1 MPGRRGSML
10 AMTAW
15 PVPVGTEAVEWG
27 EDVGGVVSNTL
38 VPCPDCGHSVSQ
50 LAESCPSCA
59 RPLRKPAVR
68 EGLFL
73 RTMNLGVALIVGVI
87 LFILVVPLL
96 VAVAA
101 YVMSRFVR

>member
-1 MPGRRGSML
+1 MS
-10 AMTAW
+10 AN
-15 PVPVGTEAVEWG
+15 
-27 EDVGGVVSNTL
+27 SL
-38 VPCPDCGHSVSQ
+38 VPCPDCGHAVSPS
-50 LAESCPSCA
+50 AETCPSCA
-59 RPLRKPAVR
+59 RPLRKAAAR

-101 YVMSRFVR
+101 YVTSRFVR